1 MSNLKDENKKQSN
14 TIKEETEHFL
24 NQQKQQ
30 MANTTS
36 NISNIIN
43 MVNDNFNEYQ
53 KTNNE
58 IIGQGIDTTNKY
70 QQETINTIQSISN
83 NAIEL
88 QKIFL
93 ILINQHS
100 QDF

>member
-1 MSNLKDENKKQSN
+1 MKIKKQSN

-36 NISNIIN
+36 NISNITN
-43 MVNDNFNEYQ
+43 RVNDNFNEYQ

-58 IIGQGIDTTNKY
+58 IMGQV
-70 QQETINTIQSISN
+70 
-83 NAIEL
+83 
-88 QKIFL
+88 L
-93 ILINQHS
+93 ILLININKKPLTQFNQS
-100 QDF
+100 QTTL

>member
-36 NISNIIN
+36 NISNITN
-43 MVNDNFNEYQ
+43 RVNDNFNEYQ

-58 IIGQGIDTTNKY
+58 IMDKV
-70 QQETINTIQSISN
+70 
-83 NAIEL
+83 
-88 QKIFL
+88 L
-93 ILINQHS
+93 ILLININKTPLTQFNQS
-100 QDF
+100 QTTL